1 MAPACGLNCGGGYE
15 NNQSEEKVTERRD
28 VLKLAAAGVVVG
40 GVTAVAGVA
49 NASVEMDTS
58 GAGYKETQHVK
69 TYYDT
74 ARF

>member
-1 MAPACGLNCGGGYE
+1 VGLIVE
-15 NNQSEEKVTERRD
+15 VVMKTTKSEEKVTERRD

>member
-1 MAPACGLNCGGGYE
+1 MKTTKK
-15 NNQSEEKVTERRD
+15 EEKVTERRD
-28 VLKLAAAGVVVG
+28 VLKLAAAGVVAG
-40 GVTAVAGVA
+40 GVSAVAGVA
-49 NASVEMDTS
+49 NAHVEMDTS

>member
-1 MAPACGLNCGGGYE
+1 MKTTKN
-15 NNQSEEKVTERRD
+15 EEKVTERRD
-28 VLKLAAAGVVVG
+28 VLKLAAAGVVAG
-40 GVTAVAGVA
+40 GVSAVAGVA
-49 NASVEMDTS
+49 NADVEMDIS